1 MVSGTLDST
10 SCIPNFSDVSVRLPV
25 HSVGGWRGV
34 GGGGGGGGGK
44 GIRYLFGF
52 WLRNAPLNK
61 K

>member
-34 GGGGGGGGGK
+34 GGGGGVEEGRES
-44 GIRYLFGF
+44 GIYLVFG
-52 WLRNAPLNK
+52 
-61 K
+61 

>member
-34 GGGGGGGGGK
+34 GSGGGK

>member
-34 GGGGGGGGGK
+34 GGGGEWRREGNQVF
-44 GIRYLFGF
+44 IWFLV
-52 WLRNAPLNK
+52 K
-61 K
+61 KCAA